1 MQRIITRTTNTN
13 VLVVDDNEVNLLI
26 AKTTLESYAIN
37 VSVAASGAE
46 ALEKAGATPD
56 TFDLVILDCI
66 MPEMDGHET
75 ARRMRELGIDTKI
88 VAYTA
93 NSVSDVLRDFA
104 DVGVQDVLLKP
115 LNTIELTKV
124 LLKYLPDAKLPDKEQ
139 TLKELALLGGAAPVE
154 NKKSALAELLEKVP
168 ELDFLT
174 GLHYSADNEENYIN
188 VLRAA
193 QESMRANASSL
204 GAFAEIMDEGKP
216 LSADETKQF
225 RVITHSM
232 KGVCASIGIDPLSK
246 TAAELEKAAID
257 NPDGVCIS
265 NVATYAEALYK
276 AGSALLSSLEEY
288 DASKSP
294 EPARTLVLSAEAF
307 NKLLADT
314 AASVKLFDI
323 DAIAEGLKTL
333 HAAARSDSERDALK
347 TAIDS
352 AGCFDYK
359 KVAETLATLQTA

>member
-1 MQRIITRTTNTN
+1 

-37 VSVAASGAE
+37 VSVASSGAE
-46 ALEKAGATPD
+46 ALEKVMAAPD
-56 TFDLVILDCI
+56 SFDLVILDCI

-115 LNTIELTKV
+115 LNTIELTKI
-124 LLKYLPDAKLPDKEQ
+124 LLKYLPDAKLPDKAQ
-139 TLKELALLGGAAPVE
+139 TLKELALLGGEAPVE
-154 NKKSALAELLEKVP
+154 TGKSELAELLEQVP
-168 ELDFLT
+168 DLDFLT

-204 GAFAEIMDEGKP
+204 GAFAEIMDGGTA
-216 LSADETKQF
+216 LSEDETKQF

-246 TAAELEKAAID
+246 TAAEFEKAAIES
-257 NPDGVCIS
+257 PDGVCVS
-265 NVATYAEALYK
+265 GVEPYADALYK
-276 AGSALLSSLEEY
+276 AGAALLKALEEF
-288 DASKSP
+288 DALKAP
-294 EPARTLVLSAEAF
+294 EPVRTLLLTPEAY

-333 HAAARSDSERDALK
+333 HAAARSDSERSELK
-347 TAIDS
+347 SAIDS

-359 KVAETLATLQTA
+359 KVAEILATLKTA